1 VQRYTNFI
9 ASTTATNSTLTVL
22 SNASCVVYIAGTL
35 GAATLYSDNGVTPLA
50 NPFVS
55 SATGRIDFY
64 AANGRYDVVVSK
76 VGYLSVTINDI
87 ELDDLLAPSGS
98 NSVGYLP
105 AGTGAVASTVQT
117 KLRESVSVKDFG
129 AVGDGTTN
137 DFAAIT
143 LAIAASSGNELF
155 FPAGTYVINYTT
167 SACFSPLVNTRLTG
181 AGAGIT
187 KLQFTASSASSRNLF
202 SMGFD
207 NLTIEKMTLQIVEV
221 AGGQCGTVAWNANN
235 LTLRDCAFAG
245 GVTNVGATVNSSA
258 YGVVSPQAA
267 GTQSGL
273 LIDGCSFSRFNWPFL
288 KANAAVSVQKQ
299 LKITNNDF
307 FNTYESAISLN
318 APNGAISEVIITGN
332 TLRDPLGPSA
342 APTVPYTL
350 GVALASVTS
359 AVISGNT
366 IIGDFGTGVGA
377 IHLEERCI
385 DVSIANNQITTTGL
399 SSYGLILQTNNIS
412 GTYYS
417 PEQTTVTGNTFKY
430 TGTALGSVTRGIVI
444 LNNGNGIP
452 NKFVISD
459 NAVANYE
466 IGIVL
471 GGSNAQSNVVANN
484 FITACT
490 FGLQVFGG
498 TSGVAGNVTDSCAYG
513 ILLQDSAAFA
523 ANINAHVFQNCTVT
537 AYQGTSGRPLV
548 LVNPRFVL
556 PTQTVGAAS
565 TTNIVLTQALANCRI
580 YGFMTSSATAT
591 VVADNAQRIDEITWD
606 GATFTNTNKV
616 TWVPGAISL
625 TPVRVGTNFSV
636 QLIATNATSA
646 QIVCQLDGMIS
657 LRL

>member
-1 VQRYTNFI
+1 MTQQLINV
-9 ASTTATNSTLTVL
+9 
-22 SNASCVVYIAGTL
+22 GTL
-35 GAATLYSDNGVTPLA
+35 IGDNTGDPGRTAFQKVNA
-50 NPFVS
+50 NF
-55 SATGRIDFY
+55 TDLY
-64 AANGRYDVVVSK
+64 AANVYANM
-76 VGYLSVTINDI
+76 INVK
-87 ELDDLLAPSGS
+87 A
-98 NSVGYLP
+98 Y
-105 AGTGAVASTVQT
+105 GA
-117 KLRESVSVKDFG
+117 K
-129 AVGDGTTN
+129 GDGVTN

-143 LAIAASSGNELF
+143 SAIAASSGNELF
-155 FPAGTYVINYTT
+155 FPAGIYIINYTT
-167 SACFSPLVNTRLTG
+167 ATCFSPLVNTRLTG

-187 KLQFTASSASSRNLF
+187 KLQFTASSTSSRNLF
-202 SMGFD
+202 TMAYD

-221 AGGQCGTVAWNANN
+221 TGGQCGTVAWQANN
-235 LTLRDCAFAG
+235 LTLRDCAFIG
-245 GVTNVGATVNSSA
+245 GITNVGATVNSSA
-258 YGVVSPQAA
+258 YGVVAPQAA

-307 FNTYESAISLN
+307 FNNYNSCISLN
-318 APNGAISEVIITGN
+318 APNGAISEAIITGN

-342 APTVPYTL
+342 LPTVPYTL

-412 GTYYS
+412 GIYYS

-430 TGTALGSVTRGIVI
+430 TGTALGSTTRGIVI
-444 LNNGNGIP
+444 NNNANGIP
-452 NKFVISD
+452 NAFVISD
-459 NAVANYE
+459 NTIANYE
-466 IGIVL
+466 IGIIL
-471 GGSNAQSNVVANN
+471 GASNAQSNVVANN

-490 FGLQVFGG
+490 YGLQVFGG
-498 TSGVAGNVTDSCAYG
+498 TSGVTGNVTDSCAYG
-513 ILLQDSAAFA
+513 ILLLNGAVFA

-537 AYQGTSGRPLV
+537 AYQGSSGEPLV

-556 PTQTVGAAS
+556 PTQSVGAAS

-591 VVADNAQRIDEITWD
+591 VIADNVQRIDEVTWD
-606 GATFTNTNKV
+606 GALFTNTNKV
-616 TWVPGAISL
+616 LWAPGAI
-625 TPVRVGTNFSV
+625 TAIPARVATNLVV
-636 QLIATNATSA
+636 QLFATNATSA
-646 QIVCQLDGMIS
+646 QIVCQLNGMIS

>member
-1 VQRYTNFI
+1 MTAFISPPPRLQFFTNAGVPMAGGFLYTY
-9 ASTTATNSTLTVL
+9 A
-22 SNASCVVYIAGTL
+22 AGT
-35 GAATLYSDNGVTPLA
+35 TTPLVTYTDSTGLVA
-50 NPFVS
+50 NTNPVILDSRGEASIWLGGVGYKFKLATPANVDIWTQDNIAPGS
-55 SATGRIDFY
+55 SAYMTY
-64 AANGRYDVVVSK
+64 
-76 VGYLSVTINDI
+76 T
-87 ELDDLLAPSGS
+87 
-98 NSVGYLP
+98 P
-105 AGTGAVASTVQT
+105 AGTGAVTTTVQA

-129 AVGDGTTN
+129 AVGDGVTD

-155 FPAGTYVINYTT
+155 FPAGTYIINYTT
-167 SACFSPLVNTRLTG
+167 ATCFSPPVNTRLTG

-187 KLQFTASSASSRNLF
+187 KLQFTASSTSSRNLF

-235 LTLRDCAFAG
+235 LTLRNCAFIG
-245 GVTNVGATVNSSA
+245 GITNVGATVNSTA

-288 KANAAVSVQKQ
+288 KSNSAVSVQKQ

-307 FNTYESAISLN
+307 FNTYNSAISLN
-318 APNGAISEVIITGN
+318 APNGAIDEVIITGN

-342 APTVPYTL
+342 SPTVPYTL
-350 GVALASVTS
+350 GIALASVTS

-366 IIGDFGTGVGA
+366 IIGDFGAGVGA

-385 DVSIANNQITTTGL
+385 DVSIANNQVTTTGA
-399 SSYGLILQTNNIS
+399 SSYGLILQVNNIS

-417 PEQTTVTGNTFKY
+417 PEQITVTGNIFKY

-444 LNNGNGIP
+444 LDSANGIP
-452 NKFVISD
+452 SAFAITGNTI
-459 NAVANYE
+459 AGYE

-484 FITACT
+484 FIKACT
-490 FGLQVFGG
+490 YGIQTVGG
-498 TSGVAGNVTDSCAYG
+498 TSGVSGNVTDSCAYG
-513 ILLQDSAAFA
+513 ILLQNTATFA
-523 ANINAHVFQNCTVT
+523 ANINAHVFQNCTIT
-537 AYQGTSGRPLV
+537 AFQGTSGRPLV

-591 VVADNAQRIDEITWD
+591 VIADNVQRSDEVTWD
-606 GATFTNTNKV
+606 GAVFTNTNNV
-616 TWVPGAISL
+616 LWSPGVITLIPA
-625 TPVRVGTNFSV
+625 RVGTNLV
-636 QLIATNATSA
+636 AQLFATNATTA
-646 QIVCQLDGMIS
+646 QIVCQLNGMIS
-657 LRL
+657 LRT